1 MLLENSTVL
10 QIVLIHRAR
19 ARSEG
24 FCAQMRTKKSAR
36 NLPCGLTL
44 RGKREL
50 IGPEH
55 LPIGLLKYL
64 LCRSHKTGQ
73 LSYRGTLRKTSMLQL
88 MGHCMSRSALMSS
101 FSTGGGKKL
110 VRLREWEGPTRPT
123 ADSSSSGILIV
134 SVFDWRSLRS
144 FVFLVF
150 FFKAD
155 SPRHFGSFTFNLTF
169 RLSFNSHYKH
179 THTQEQN

>member
-1 MLLENSTVL
+1 MAKDGGGVRGRVGEGFVYTSSKMLLENSTVL
-10 QIVLIHRAR
+10 QIVLIHGAR

-24 FCAQMRTKKSAR
+24 FCAQMRSKKSAR

-44 RGKREL
+44 RGKRKL

-73 LSYRGTLRKTSMLQL
+73 LSYRGTLRKTSVLQL

-101 FSTGGGKKL
+101 FSKGGEKTSPPAGVRRSHSSQSRFIQFRNSHSVSIWLTLVKK
-110 VRLREWEGPTRPT
+110 
-123 ADSSSSGILIV
+123 
-134 SVFDWRSLRS
+134 
-144 FVFLVF
+144 F
-150 FFKAD
+150 FFVCLFSK
-155 SPRHFGSFTFNLTF
+155 SWLIETFWIFHL
-169 RLSFNSHYKH
+169 
-179 THTQEQN
+179 

>member
-101 FSTGGGKKL
+101 FSTGGGKKTSPPAGVRRSHSSHSRFIQFRNSHSVSIWLTL
-110 VRLREWEGPTRPT
+110 VKKFCW
-123 ADSSSSGILIV
+123 V
-134 SVFDWRSLRS
+134 
-144 FVFLVF
+144 